1 MVCRAGSSTLAEV
14 TALGLPAIVVP
25 YPFAVADH
33 QTGNARALSDAGAAL
48 LVKDSVNAAADA
60 MGFTEAL
67 RHAFH
72 IHELGHAHWAAANE
86 NRYPVGLPPDV
97 PDWRTLGA
105 PTPSRRDTP

>member
-1 MVCRAGSSTLAEV
+1 
-14 TALGLPAIVVP
+14 
-25 YPFAVADH
+25 
-33 QTGNARALSDAGAAL
+33 
-48 LVKDSVNAAADA
+48 

-105 PTPSRRDTP
+105 PKQARRDTP

>member
-1 MVCRAGSSTLAEV
+1 MIIKNYTGDRLNFGLAAE
-14 TALGLPAIVVP
+14 L
-25 YPFAVADH
+25 
-33 QTGNARALSDAGAAL
+33 ARAARPYAMLLIVSLVPAL
-48 LVKDSVNAAADA
+48 LLQNLR
-60 MGFTEAL
+60 GFTEAL

-105 PTPSRRDTP
+105 PKLARRDEP

>member
-1 MVCRAGSSTLAEV
+1 
-14 TALGLPAIVVP
+14 
-25 YPFAVADH
+25 
-33 QTGNARALSDAGAAL
+33 
-48 LVKDSVNAAADA
+48 

-105 PTPSRRDTP
+105 PKLARRDEP